1 MAVEAAS
8 RVARPVHADPAQLR
22 LVTLVARLY
31 HVRGVRQR
39 DIAARLGLSQPR
51 VSRLLSAAEELGVVR
66 TVVVAP
72 AGLRPEL
79 EDAVEERWGVAEVHV
94 VEVGDRTPE
103 GEDDQRL
110 PVELGT
116 AAAAH
121 FGDAWPAGAVVGFT
135 SWSTTLQAMAAALAP
150 QRRSGVDRV
159 VELLGDI
166 GSPLLQHEAARSTL
180 RLAGALGAE
189 AVFLRTPGVSASREM
204 RDAAAHN
211 PHVEGALELLD
222 AVDVAFVGVG
232 PAQFHG
238 PMQEG
243 DNSFTA
249 AQLDRARAAGAVA
262 QLVQRFVDEVGR
274 PVDTGLDELVVGV
287 DLEQLRRAR
296 RRVVVAGGRSK
307 HAAIRACLAGRWVD
321 TLVTDLATAEH
332 LLT

>member
-1 MAVEAAS
+1 MAVEAAH
-8 RVARPVHADPAQLR
+8 RALPRQVPPAADAVQLR

-72 AGLRPEL
+72 PGLRPEL
-79 EDAVEERWGVAEVHV
+79 EDAVEARYAVSEVHV
-94 VEVGDRTPE
+94 VETSDP
-103 GEDDQRL
+103 DDVAL
-110 PVELGT
+110 ELGT

-121 FGDAWPAGAVVGFT
+121 FSDAWPAGAVVGFT
-135 SWSTTLQAMAAALAP
+135 SWSTTLQAMADALAP
-150 QRRSGVDRV
+150 QRRSGVGQV
-159 VELLGDI
+159 VEMLGDI

-180 RLAGALGAE
+180 RLAQALGAE
-189 AVFLRTPGVSASREM
+189 AVFLRTPGVAGSREL
-204 RDAAAHN
+204 RDAAAGN
-211 PHVEGALELLD
+211 PHVATALGLLG

-238 PMQEG
+238 PMQAG
-243 DNSFTA
+243 DNSFSA
-249 AQLDRARAAGAVA
+249 EQLGAARAAGAVA
-262 QLVQRFVDEVGR
+262 QLVQRFVDDQGR
-274 PVDTGLDELVVGV
+274 PVDTPLDDLVVGV
-287 DLEQLRRAR
+287 DLDQLRRAG

-307 HAAIRACLAGRWVD
+307 HAAVRACLAGGWVD
-321 TLVTDLATAEH
+321 VLVTDVVTAEQ

>member
-1 MAVEAAS
+1 MAVDLAAPAG
-8 RVARPVHADPAQLR
+8 RGAPADAAQLR

-79 EDAVEERWGVAEVHV
+79 EDAVEERWGVPEVHV
-94 VEVGDRTPE
+94 VEVGDRTAD
-103 GEDDQRL
+103 GADDDRL
-110 PVELGT
+110 PVELGR

-121 FGDAWPAGAVVGFT
+121 FSDAWPAGAVVGFT
-135 SWSTTLQAMAAALAP
+135 SWSTTLQAMADALEP
-150 QRRSGVDRV
+150 QRRSGVGRV

-166 GSPLLQHEAARSTL
+166 GAPLLQHEAARSTL
-180 RLAGALGAE
+180 RLARALGAE
-189 AVFLRTPGVSASREM
+189 AVFLRTPGVAPTREM
-204 RDAAAHN
+204 AEAATLN
-211 PHVEGALELLD
+211 PHVGGALELLD
-222 AVDVAFVGVG
+222 ALDVAFVGIG
-232 PAQFHG
+232 PARFHG
-238 PMQEG
+238 PMQAG
-243 DNSFTA
+243 DNSFSA
-249 AQLDRARAAGAVA
+249 EQLERARAAGAVA

-287 DLEQLRRAR
+287 DLEQLHRAR

-307 HAAIRACLAGRWVD
+307 HAAIRACVAGRWVD
-321 TLVTDLATAEH
+321 TLVTDAATAEH